1 MVIVYTYVLALI
13 IDQIKSV
20 GSHLIFYLVVV
31 RRFGYLKENIKDV
44 NLKDIENSQTENAIP
59 RLQAQLLK
67 MLESTLFETA
77 SLINIAAYTVFILQ
91 DLTLSDTF
99 NFNPV
104 VLAQIDSIFLWIFA
118 VEIMLK
124 TFASG
129 ATYLLDKF
137 NAFDCIIVFLSVA
150 LNQRGV

>member
-1 MVIVYTYVLALI
+1 MVIVYTYVLALV

>member
-1 MVIVYTYVLALI
+1 M
-13 IDQIKSV
+13 

-104 VLAQIDSIFLWIFA
+104 VLA
-118 VEIMLK
+118 
-124 TFASG
+124 
-129 ATYLLDKF
+129 
-137 NAFDCIIVFLSVA
+137 
-150 LNQRGV
+150 